1 MESAEGF
8 TELVLSEGFED
19 YENGQ
24 TQVSAITLVESRDA
38 AIRAECAERFVKAY
52 RKDRISD
59 ETPAETEALRY
70 YCAAIMAEP
79 KEAV

>member
-1 MESAEGF
+1 MNKIEMPE
-8 TELVLSEGFED
+8 ELVSKLI
-19 YENGQ
+19 
-24 TQVSAITLVESRDA
+24 SAARSYATMEADMADIIRSDRE

-70 YCAAIMAEP
+70 YCDAIMAEA
-79 KEAV
+79 KE